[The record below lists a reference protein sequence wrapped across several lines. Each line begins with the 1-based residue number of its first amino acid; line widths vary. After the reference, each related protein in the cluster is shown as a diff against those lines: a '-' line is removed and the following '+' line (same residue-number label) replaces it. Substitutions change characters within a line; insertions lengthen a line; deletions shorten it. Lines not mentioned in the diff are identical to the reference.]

1 MSRLLVCLLFFIGVP
16 ALVLSQSTLKGRII
30 DSLSRQPLGFATVTV
45 FMAKDTILQNYRIST
60 PEGDFKVPALPA
72 EQDLRLIV
80 SFTGYRVYRRE
91 FRIRSGENS
100 FDIGTIELVSDP
112 TSLDEVLVVAER
124 PPVVVRRDTIE
135 FNAASFKT
143 LPNALVEDLLKK
155 LPGVQVDRDGNIMV
169 NGKPVN
175 RIQVDGKT
183 FFGDDPKMATR
194 NLPANV
200 IDKVQVTDDKD
211 ELARNG
217 DDNMNN
223 VGKVINIT
231 LKKGV
236 KKGWFGKV
244 YGGGGTDERYEIG
257 GIANIYRDTLQLS
270 VLGYM
275 NNLNKAGFSFS
286 ELLQSGGFERSRS
299 NSASS
304 STSIWNYG
312 SGGSG
317 IQINGISFGGAQG
330 QGGISTSKGAGFNL
344 NHSPNTK
351 RSFFLQYFYGNVI
364 VDRVSNTLLEQF
376 RDDTIISTQTDLR
389 ARINSDAHNI
399 GLGARLKPDSVTNIL
414 LNASYTLGLSNDHR
428 SSGILGVNNM
438 LGQLSEGQ
446 IGQQNGTNTYYYR
459 HSASVTRLSRKKAGR
474 RYTLSHNLDMNNRY
488 NDYSTETEQRFFYPF
503 VYDSAASQLR
513 VEKIPRTDANI
524 AFNYSD
530 PFTKKITLRTSAR
543 YEVGLLR
550 NAINTYNKLQGQ
562 GYDDLIG
569 SLSSKIRRLSNRAF
583 VSAGL
588 EFKWKQLLITPSAR
602 ILHQDVK
609 NDLASLNSPIRQQQT
624 NLLPGLQLQYK
635 TSNISFNQDVTLPSY
650 TFLIPV
656 TDNTNPYFIV
666 RGNPDLRPARR
677 NNLGINYQYNNTRR
691 YFNVYIYSNASLVND
706 DVVQQITVD
715 EKGAQTV
722 TPVNA
727 DGGRSVY
734 FNFNVNKQYKNNQ
747 KLIISWNAGGNYNYN
762 RNRLIYNA
770 ESSWQSTFYLNN
782 WIGVTLNW
790 NDIIEFNPS
799 FSTGHN
805 FTRYTSTA
813 FPKLKI
819 VTSYMDNELVIRW
832 PRHIIWETQLNV
844 SYNNSVPAGVPKQII
859 RWNGAVNITLGKTE
873 ASVFKISVFDIL
885 DQNQGVNVNASRNI
899 ITTTRQN
906 VLQQYVMATFTYN
919 VRPNGVKKK
928 VGGRERFNIF

>member
-1 MSRLLVCLLFFIGVP
+1 MTRLFVSLFFCIFFP
-16 ALVLSQSTLKGRII
+16 TLVFSQATVKGRII
-30 DSLSRQPLGFATVTV
+30 DSLSKQPLGFATVTV
-45 FMAKDTILQNYRIST
+45 FMARDTVLQNYRISA
-60 PEGDFKVPALPA
+60 PEGDFKVPGLPTGR
-72 EQDLRLIV
+72 DLRLLV
-80 SFTGYRVYRRE
+80 SFTGYRVHRQE
-91 FRIRSGENS
+91 FRISEGESS
-100 FDIGTIELVSDP
+100 FDIGTISLVADA

-231 LKKGV
+231 LKKGI

-244 YGGGGTDERYEIG
+244 YGGGGTDERYEAG
-257 GIANIYRDTLQLS
+257 GIANIYRDTLQVS

-286 ELLQSGGFERSRS
+286 ELMQSGGFERSRS
-299 NSASS
+299 NSSSS

-312 SGGSG
+312 AGGNG
-317 IQINGISFGGAQG
+317 IQINGISFGGMQG
-330 QGGISTSKGAGFNL
+330 QGGVSTSKGAGFNL
-344 NHSPNTK
+344 NHSPSSK
-351 RSFFLQYFYGNVI
+351 RSFFLQYFFGNVI
-364 VDRVSNTLLEQF
+364 VDRRTDTDLQQF
-376 RDDTIISTQTDLR
+376 KDDTVVTTSTRLKG
-389 ARINSDAHNI
+389 RINSDGHNI
-399 GLGARLKPDSVTNIL
+399 GLGARLKPDSLTNIL
-414 LNASYTLGLSNDHR
+414 LNASYTIGLSDDGRLSNIG
-428 SSGILGVNNM
+428 SVNNQ
-438 LGQLSEGQ
+438 LGQLSDGLITQ
-446 IGQQNGTNTYYYR
+446 MNASKTYFYR
-459 HSASVTRLSRKKAGR
+459 HSATITRLSKKKAGR
-474 RYTLSHNLDMNNRY
+474 RYTFSHNLDMNNRY
-488 NDYSTETEQRFFYPF
+488 NDYSTETEQRFYYPF
-503 VYDSAASQLR
+503 GYDSVAAQLR

-524 AFNYSD
+524 GFNFSN
-530 PFTKKITLRTSAR
+530 PFTKKITLRTMAR
-543 YEVGLLR
+543 YELGLLR
-550 NAINTYNKLQGQ
+550 NAISTYDQTQGQ

-569 SLSSKIRRLSNRAF
+569 SLSSKIKRVSHRGF

-588 EFKWKQLLITPSAR
+588 EFKLKEFLVTPSAR
-602 ILHQDVK
+602 VLYQEVDNK
-609 NDLASLNSPIRQQQT
+609 LLSLTSPIHQQQT
-624 NLLPGLQLQYK
+624 NLLPGLQVQYK
-635 TSNISFNQDVTLPSY
+635 TSNIYYSQDISLPAY

-666 RGNPDLRPARR
+666 QGNPDLLPTKRH
-677 NNLGINYQYNNTRR
+677 NLGINYQYNNTRKS
-691 YFNVYIYSNASLVND
+691 FNASVYSSAALVSN
-706 DVVQQITVD
+706 DVVQSITVD
-715 EKGAQTV
+715 DKGVQTV
-722 TPVNA
+722 RPINA

-734 FNFNVNKQYKNNQ
+734 LNFNVNKQYKNSQ
-747 KLIISWNAGGNYNYN
+747 KLTFSWNAGGNYNYS
-762 RNRLIYNA
+762 RSRLVYNN

-782 WIGVTLNW
+782 WVGGSVNW

-805 FTRYTSTA
+805 FTRYTNPA

-819 VTSYMDNELVIRW
+819 LTSYLDNELVVRW
-832 PRHIIWETQLNV
+832 PKHIIWETQLNV
-844 SYNNSVPAGVPKQII
+844 SYNNSVPAGLPKQIV
-859 RWNGAVNITLGKTE
+859 RWNGAVNITFGKTE
-873 ASVFKISVFDIL
+873 ASVFKLSMFDIL
-885 DQNQGVNVNASRNI
+885 DRNQGISVNASRNFL
-899 ITTTRQN
+899 TSSETN
-906 VLQQYVMATFTYN
+906 VLQQYVMGTFTYN